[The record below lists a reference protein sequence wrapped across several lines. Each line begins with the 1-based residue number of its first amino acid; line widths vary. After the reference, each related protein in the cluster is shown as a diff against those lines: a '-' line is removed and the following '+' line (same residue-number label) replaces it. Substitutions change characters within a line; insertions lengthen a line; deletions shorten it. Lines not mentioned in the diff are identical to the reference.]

1 MKIVYIIFLMFFTI
15 CSSQENTILERLS
28 VLRNSG
34 KTWYNIDGYSVTSEI
49 FKESFN
55 GKGLKKV
62 LKKT

>member
-1 MKIVYIIFLMFFTI
+1 MFFTI